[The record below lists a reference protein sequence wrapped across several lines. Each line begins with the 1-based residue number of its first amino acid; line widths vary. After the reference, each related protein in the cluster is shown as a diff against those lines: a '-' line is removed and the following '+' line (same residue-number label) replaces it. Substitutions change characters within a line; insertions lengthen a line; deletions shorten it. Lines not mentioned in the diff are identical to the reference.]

1 MTIRNLSGYLLIALS
16 LIALGYLAIAGKFYA
31 KAWLAEQLIEKAWQ
45 RTLEGETKVRPWPWA
60 DTWPVAEL
68 TQPRLDIRQLILS
81 GDSGRVLAFGAGLT
95 ESTALLGQS
104 GLSIVSGHRDTSF
117 NFLQQIKTGDVINIK
132 SPQGEF
138 EYQIEDFAIV
148 DQRDF
153 HVDQE
158 SHVERRDS
166 SLLLV
171 TCYPFDALKAG
182 GDLRFIALAKATK
195 PTKTL

>member
-1 MTIRNLSGYLLIALS
+1 MTLRNLSGYLLIVLS
-16 LIALGYLAIAGKFYA
+16 LTALGYLAIAGKFYA

-68 TQPRLDIRQLILS
+68 TLPRLGIRQLILS

-95 ESTALLGQS
+95 ESTAQFGQS
-104 GLSIVSGHRDTSF
+104 GLSIVSGHRDTNF
-117 NFLQQIKTGDVINIK
+117 NFLQHIKTGDVFNIK
-132 SPQGEF
+132 SEKGKF
-138 EYQIEDFAIV
+138 EYRIKDFAVV

-153 HVDQE
+153 RVDQE
-158 SHVERRDS
+158 SHAIGTGN

-182 GDLRFIALAKATK
+182 GDLRFVALAKSLK

>member
-1 MTIRNLSGYLLIALS
+1 MGSRLVKYCLILMS
-16 LIALGYLAIAGKFYA
+16 LAGTWQLGLAGKFYA
-31 KAWLAEQLIEKAWQ
+31 KAWLAEQLIESAWQ

-68 TQPRLDIRQLILS
+68 TLPRLGIRQLILS

-95 ESTALLGQS
+95 ESSAQFGQT
-104 GLSIVSGHRDTSF
+104 GLSIVSGHRDANF
-117 NFLQQIKTGDVINIK
+117 NFLQHIKTGDVFNIK
-132 SPQGEF
+132 SPQGQF
-138 EYQIEDFAIV
+138 KYQVQDFAIV

-153 HVDQE
+153 RVDPE
-158 SHVERRDS
+158 SHAERMDS

-182 GDLRFIALAKATK
+182 GDLRFIALATSLK